1 MITSLESMNTLR
13 MIMMREAQTKED
25 KTPSIKL
32 CPASFLNVC
41 HSVLKALS
49 KIRHGKKI
57 ARMPLGST
65 FVIK

>member
-1 MITSLESMNTLR
+1 MI
-13 MIMMREAQTKED
+13 REAQTKED

-32 CPASFLNVC
+32 CPASFLKVC
-41 HSVLKALS
+41 HSVLNALS

-65 FVIK
+65 FVIKCVACPIIPK

>member
-1 MITSLESMNTLR
+1 MI
-13 MIMMREAQTKED
+13 REAQTKED

-32 CPASFLNVC
+32 CPASFLKVC